1 MKPFSPPGSTGAGRV
16 ALVTG
21 ASGGIGAA
29 SVRAL
34 AARGERVALTYLR
47 NGEAAEALAAEVGGV
62 AYPLDVRDRAAIAA
76 LVSEVRRDLG
86 EIQIL
91 VLNAGTTRD
100 ALLPFLSEED
110 WSEVLEVNLHA
121 AFRLTK
127 AVIKGMLKLRWGRVI
142 AIASASG
149 VAGQMGQTHYSAAKG
164 GLIAFSKA
172 LAKEVATFGVTSNA
186 IAPGFVDTDLL
197 RAMPE
202 AKLLEALKGVPM
214 GRVGR
219 PEEVAAVVAFLASDG
234 ASYITGQ
241 TLRVDGGLLTS

>member
-1 MKPFSPPGSTGAGRV
+1 VSARV

-34 AARGERVALTYLR
+34 AARGERVAFTYLR
-47 NGEAAEALAAEVGGV
+47 NEQAAATLAAEVGGV
-62 AYPLDVRDRAAIAA
+62 AYPLDVRDRAAVAA
-76 LVSEVRRDLG
+76 LTAKIRADLG
-86 EIQIL
+86 DIQIL

-100 ALLPFLSEED
+100 ALLPFLGEED
-110 WSEVLEVNLHA
+110 WNEVLDVNLNA

-127 AVIKGMLKLRWGRVI
+127 SVIKGMLARRWGRVI
-142 AIASASG
+142 AISSASG

-172 LAKEVATFGVTSNA
+172 LAKEVATFGVTANA
-186 IAPGFVDTDLL
+186 IAPGFVATDLL
-197 RAMPE
+197 KAMPE
-202 AKLLEALKGVPM
+202 AKLAEALRGVPM

-219 PEEVAAVVAFLASDG
+219 PEEVAAVVEFLASDA

-241 TLRVDGGLLTS
+241 TIRVDGGLLTA

>member
-1 MKPFSPPGSTGAGRV
+1 MSARETPASGRV

-34 AARGERVALTYLR
+34 ARRGERVALTYLR
-47 NGEAAEALAAEVGGV
+47 NRDAAEALAAEVGGI
-62 AYPLDVRDRAAIAA
+62 AYPLDVRDREAMPAMLARA
-76 LVSEVRRDLG
+76 RAELG
-86 EIQIL
+86 EVQIL

-100 ALLPFLSEED
+100 ALLPFLGESD
-110 WSEVLEVNLHA
+110 WNEVLDVNLNA

-127 AVIKGMLKLRWGRVI
+127 ALIKGMLAKRWGRVI

-164 GLIAFSKA
+164 GLIGFTKA
-172 LAKEVATFGVTSNA
+172 LAKEVATFGVTANA
-186 IAPGFVDTDLL
+186 VAPGFVATDLL
-197 RAMPE
+197 KAMPE
-202 AKLLEALKGVPM
+202 AKLAEALRGVPM

-219 PEEVAAVVAFLASDG
+219 PEEVAAVVEFLASDA

-241 TLRVDGGLLTS
+241 TLRVDGGLLTA

>member
-1 MKPFSPPGSTGAGRV
+1 VTSATSSSSGRV

-29 SVRAL
+29 SARAL

-47 NGEAAEALAAEVGGV
+47 NQESAEALAAEIGGI
-62 AYPLDVRDRAAIAA
+62 AYPLDVRDRPAIPA
-76 LVSEVRRDLG
+76 LVAQIRADLG
-86 EIQIL
+86 EVQIL

-100 ALLPFLSEED
+100 ALLPFLQEGD
-110 WSEVLEVNLHA
+110 WSEVLEVNLNA

-127 AVIKGMLKLRWGRVI
+127 SVIKGMLGRRWGRVI

-164 GLIAFSKA
+164 GLIAFTKA

-186 IAPGFVDTDLL
+186 IAPGFVRTDLL
-197 RAMPE
+197 QAMPE
-202 AKLLEALKGVPM
+202 AKLADALRGVPM

-219 PEEVAAVVAFLASDG
+219 PEEVAAVVEFLASDG

-241 TLRVDGGLLTS
+241 TIRVDGGLLTA